1 MDKFYY
7 CAEKLEAVEKEIRR
21 VKGSIREIRTTNWQ
35 GTNDEKARMRPGEL
49 EEIETNLKEEKK
61 RWDKRLDA
69 SNTSNVKK
77 NTNLFW
83 QILPMLS
90 LPVEIRYSISRYL
103 NHRDYIRLRRTCK
116 FLLRLDSIQYLYF
129 QSYKESVDLI
139 GNNPNLLSQI
149 RLNNQCLDDDS
160 FVFIAVNGHYREFHR
175 LIQTNKWVKIS
186 SKAKDEAFVEIIQNS
201 NFTDVLNIYENDH
214 SQEMICELLNDGFVD
229 ATLSVILPFVDEDF
243 ETTALHWACV
253 KGYIDVF
260 QVLLKYVNV
269 DVSSRDD
276 LEYEP
281 IHYAAQYGHTESY
294 SF

>member
-90 LPVEIRYSISRYL
+90 LPA
-103 NHRDYIRLRRTCK
+103 H
-116 FLLRLDSIQYLYF
+116 
-129 QSYKESVDLI
+129 
-139 GNNPNLLSQI
+139 
-149 RLNNQCLDDDS
+149 
-160 FVFIAVNGHYREFHR
+160 
-175 LIQTNKWVKIS
+175 
-186 SKAKDEAFVEIIQNS
+186 IIENS
-201 NFTDVLNIYENDH
+201 NYKND
-214 SQEMICELLNDGFVD
+214 DGKI
-229 ATLSVILPFVDEDF
+229 VI
-243 ETTALHWACV
+243 
-253 KGYIDVF
+253 
-260 QVLLKYVNV
+260 N
-269 DVSSRDD
+269 SRW
-276 LEYEP
+276 E
-281 IHYAAQYGHTESY
+281 
-294 SF
+294 